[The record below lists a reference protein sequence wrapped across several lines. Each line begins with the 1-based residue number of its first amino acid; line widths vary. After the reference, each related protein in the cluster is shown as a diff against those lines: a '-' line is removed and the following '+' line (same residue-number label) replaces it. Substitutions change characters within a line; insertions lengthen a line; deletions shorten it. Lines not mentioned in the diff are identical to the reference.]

1 LPSRL
6 SYNIIKITGM
16 SFGRFLLSRTFF
28 KNLFFAIVITVVLIL
43 LTLLWLKIYTRH
55 GQKRAVPDFYGHT
68 LEECSRLAEKNH
80 FVLVLQDSVYT
91 HEVPP
96 GAVVEQ
102 NPKAGYMVKKGRKI
116 FLVINALQPEVVPV
130 PYVVGYSLR
139 QAKALLEADGFQV
152 GHLTYVPDLGIN
164 NVLKQM
170 VDTVELKQGD
180 SLVKG
185 TPVDL
190 VLGKGLS
197 NQRTVLPDFT
207 GMSLKKAEETIISTA
222 LNMGAAVYDTTIH
235 NADDSVSA
243 FVWKQNPV
251 YQKDKRV
258 PIGTPVYLWLSL
270 DSTLLPVDTTL
281 IPDIVDSLQVSKIQ
295 TPDEE

>member
-1 LPSRL
+1 
-6 SYNIIKITGM
+6 M
-16 SFGRFLLSRTFF
+16 SLGRFLLSKAFF
-28 KNLFFAIVITVVLIL
+28 KNLFYAIVITLLLLL

-55 GQKRAVPDFYGHT
+55 GQKRPVPDFYGHT
-68 LEECSRLAEKNH
+68 LDECTELARKNR

-116 FLVINALQPEVVPV
+116 FLIINAVQPEVVPV

-139 QAKALLEADGFQV
+139 QAKALLEADGFRV
-152 GHLTYVPDLGIN
+152 GRLTYVPDLGIN
-164 NVLKQM
+164 NVLKEM
-170 VDTVELKQGD
+170 VDTVELQHGD

-185 TPVDL
+185 TAIDL

-197 NQRTVLPDFT
+197 NQKTIVPDFT
-207 GMSLKKAEETIISTA
+207 GMDLKKAEETIISTA
-222 LNMGAAVYDTTIH
+222 LNMGTTVYDTTVH
-235 NADDSVSA
+235 NADDTARA

-251 YQKDKRV
+251 YEEDKRV
-258 PIGTPVYLWLSL
+258 PVGSPVYLWLTL
-270 DSTLLPVDTTL
+270 DSALLPVDTTL
-281 IPDIVDSLQVSKIQ
+281 IMEEPADTISEPVM
-295 TPDEE
+295 PDEG